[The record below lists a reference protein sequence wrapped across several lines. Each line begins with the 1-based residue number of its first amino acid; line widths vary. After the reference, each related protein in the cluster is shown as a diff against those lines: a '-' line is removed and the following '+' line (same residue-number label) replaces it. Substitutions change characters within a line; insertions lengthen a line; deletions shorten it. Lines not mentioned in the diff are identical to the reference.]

1 MRERVAIVGAGI
13 VGVAHAWREAVRG
26 ASVTL
31 FERSTRAE
39 GASVRNFGMIWPIG
53 QPADRLDTS
62 LLSRGLWDEFLRETG
77 AWNDAS
83 GSLHVATRADEWRV
97 LSEFA
102 QSATALGYSCRLL
115 NAAEVRDA
123 SPAVRGE
130 NLLGGLYSDTEM
142 GVDPREAL
150 RVAPG
155 WLAERFGVNFV
166 PSTTIVEVD
175 LPTVRSSTGERWEFD
190 RVTVAT
196 GADFATLY
204 PEAFAAKALARC
216 KLQMMRTAPQ
226 PAGWRTG
233 PMIASG
239 LTLRHYPTFAAC
251 EGLPALRARIAEET
265 PELDRY
271 GIHVMAA
278 QNGLGEVVLGD
289 SHEYGAAID
298 PFDKEEITRLM
309 LRELHALLDLP
320 DWSLSARWHGLYA
333 VQPSGDVQFVHR
345 PAEGVTIVLATGGC
359 GMTLSFGLA
368 EQMAAGR
375 TPIAHPSETALAGSP

>member
-1 MRERVAIVGAGI
+1 MGERVAVIGAGI

-31 FERSTRAE
+31 FERGGRAE

-53 QPADRLDTS
+53 QPAQRLETA
-62 LLSRGLWDEFLRETG
+62 LLSRSLWSEFVGETG
-77 AWNDAS
+77 VWSGPS
-83 GSLHVATRADEWRV
+83 GSLHVATRRDEWRV

-102 QSATALGYSCRLL
+102 ELAPRWGYACRLL
-115 NAAEVRDA
+115 SAERVRA
-123 SPAVRGE
+123 LCPAVRSEG
-130 NLLGGLYSDTEM
+130 LRGGLFSDTEM

-150 RVAPG
+150 AVAPR
-155 WLAERFGVNFV
+155 WLAERHGVVFE
-166 PSTTIVEVD
+166 PETTIVEVD
-175 LPTVRSSTGERWEFD
+175 LPRVRSSTGRRWEFD
-190 RVTVAT
+190 RVTVAS
-196 GADFATLY
+196 GADFQTLY
-204 PEAFAAKALARC
+204 PDVFAAHRLGRC

-226 PAGWRTG
+226 PAGWRMG

-239 LTLRHYPTFAAC
+239 LTLRHYPTFEAC
-251 EGLPALRARIAEET
+251 PGLPALRQRIAAET

-278 QNGLGEVVLGD
+278 QNGQGEVVLGD

-309 LRELHALLDLP
+309 LRELNALIDLP
-320 DWSLSARWHGLYA
+320 DWSLAARWHGVYA
-333 VQPSGDVQFVHR
+333 VQPSGDVQFVHQ
-345 PAEGVTIVLATGGC
+345 PAEGVAIVIATGGC

-368 EQMAAGR
+368 EQMAQRRDPASWAQYASA
-375 TPIAHPSETALAGSP
+375 AHTR